1 MDIRICGAVL
11 AGLSSG
17 SLAQDDSATWLWDVT
32 TQDGDSIV
40 EPGETATVTLSLLME
55 VGAGKGELIAFADT
69 IFDTLGNGQAA
80 NGAIIGW
87 QVLNNLDFHPGDT
100 TTTDGVNMFGTSA
113 SQCLPPQYTPCNL
126 DNPIDIFAFDW
137 ATNDFRSYSVEYAT
151 STFGL
156 VVVTDIFGDNE
167 QFIDVE
173 VAEALISFQ
182 VVPTPPAAPVIA
194 FAMGACSFRR
204 RRGARL

>member
-1 MDIRICGAVL
+1 
-11 AGLSSG
+11 
-17 SLAQDDSATWLWDVT
+17 
-32 TQDGDSIV
+32 
-40 EPGETATVTLSLLME
+40 
-55 VGAGKGELIAFADT
+55 
-69 IFDTLGNGQAA
+69 
-80 NGAIIGW
+80 
-87 QVLNNLDFHPGDT
+87 
-100 TTTDGVNMFGTSA
+100 
-113 SQCLPPQYTPCNL
+113 L

>member
-11 AGLSSG
+11 AGACG
-17 SLAQDDSATWLWDVT
+17 AAAAQEDSATWLWDVT

-55 VGAGKGELIAFADT
+55 VGAGKGEEIALHAAV
-69 IFDTLGNGQAA
+69 FDTLGGDNGA
-80 NGAIIGW
+80 NGGIKVW
-87 QVLNNLDFHPGDT
+87 EVLNNLDALTGDL
-100 TTTDGVNMFGTSA
+100 TTTDGISLFGTNA
-113 SQCLPPQYTPCNL
+113 GQCLPPQYTPCIL
-126 DNPIDIFAFDW
+126 DNPIDVLAFEW
-137 ATNDFRSYSVEYAT
+137 ATDDFGPYSVEYAT
-151 STFGL
+151 ATVGV
-156 VVVTDIFGDNE
+156 VVVTDLFGVNE
-167 QFIDVE
+167 QFIEVE